1 MVNCSF
7 WLIQQNFKMRKNI
20 ILAGVLMG
28 MLVVGGGGYWLGKR
42 DGGAAPGHAAKPGPV
57 APASSVLVEA
67 VAVQTSRLAQAIT
80 AVGSLRSDES
90 ITIRPEVAGRISEI
104 GFAEGQR
111 VAKDSLLIRF
121 DTSVQRAELQQAE
134 ANLGLA
140 KSRLDRARDLFTKNF
155 ISAQARDEAES
166 NFRVA
171 QAAYDLAQARMT
183 KLEIR
188 APFSGLVGLRQ
199 VSVGDYV
206 KDGQDIAN
214 LEAIDPLKVD
224 FRVPEIYLKQVAAGQ
239 GLQISLDAFP
249 SQTFNGRVFAINP
262 LIDANGRSIVVRAIV
277 NNADARLRPG
287 MFARVKLLT
296 SDSRESMTIPEQA
309 LVPAGDD
316 FYVFKVADGKAVR
329 TKVEIGQRQTGIV
342 EITGGLANQDIV
354 VTAGQIKIRDGS
366 KVNVAQPA
374 AGAATARDDGKAGAG
389 SKPAPAS
396 GKS

>member
-1 MVNCSF
+1 MSM
-7 WLIQQNFKMRKNI
+7 LAQEI
-20 ILAGVLMG
+20 IR
-28 MLVVGGGGYWLGKR
+28 GKR
-42 DGGAAPGHAAKPGPV
+42 DGGAAPVAGANITATKAGPV
-57 APASSVLVEA
+57 SPANIVLVEA
-67 VAVQTSRLAQAIT
+67 AKIQTARLAQAIT

-104 GFAEGQR
+104 GFAEGKQ
-111 VAKDSLLIRF
+111 VVKGSLLIRF

-134 ANLGLA
+134 ANLALSR
-140 KSRLDRARDLFTKNF
+140 SRLDRARDLFNKNF

-166 NFRVA
+166 NFKVA
-171 QAAYDLAQARMT
+171 QATYDLAQARMT

-224 FRVPEIYLKQVAAGQ
+224 FRVPEIYMKQVAAGQ
-239 GLQISLDAFP
+239 AMQIALDAFP
-249 SQTFNGRVFAINP
+249 SQTFTGRVFAINP
-262 LIDANGRSIVVRAIV
+262 LVDANGRSIVVRAVV

-316 FYVFKVADGKAVR
+316 FYVFKVTDGKAIR

-342 EITGGLANQDIV
+342 EITGGLANNDIV

-366 KVNVAQPA
+366 NVKVAEPATGATTASDDAKPAASKAAQP
-374 AGAATARDDGKAGAG
+374 
-389 SKPAPAS
+389 SK
-396 GKS
+396 KS

>member
-1 MVNCSF
+1 
-7 WLIQQNFKMRKNI
+7 MRKKL
-20 ILAGVLMG
+20 ILAGAISSL
-28 MLVVGGGGYWLGKR
+28 LVVGGSGYWLGVR
-42 DGGAAPGHAAKPGPV
+42 DGNARPQPAAG
-57 APASSVLVEA
+57 APASKPGSPVGAVMVEA
-67 VAVQTSRLAQAIT
+67 VTVQSSRLAQAIT
-80 AVGSLRSDES
+80 AVGSMRSDES
-90 ITIRPEVAGRISEI
+90 ITIRPEIAGRISEI

-111 VAKDSLLIRF
+111 VAKGSLLIRF

-140 KSRLDRARDLFTKNF
+140 KSRLDRARDLFTRNF

-166 NFRVA
+166 NYQVA
-171 QAAYDLAQARMT
+171 QATHQLSLARLT

-224 FRVPEIYLKQVAAGQ
+224 FRVPEIHMKQVAAGQ
-239 GLQISLDAFP
+239 TLQISLDAFP
-249 SQTFNGRVFAINP
+249 AQTFSGRVFAINP
-262 LIDANGRSIVVRAIV
+262 LVDANGRAIVVRAIV

-287 MFARVKLLT
+287 MFARVRLIT

-316 FYVFKVADGKAVR
+316 FFVFKVNDGKAVR
-329 TKVEIGQRQTGIV
+329 TKVEIGQRQTGVV
-342 EITGGLANQDIV
+342 EVIAGLVSRDVV
-354 VTAGQIKIRDGS
+354 VTAGQMKIRDGS
-366 KVNVAQPA
+366 SVNIVQPA
-374 AGAATARDDGKAGAG
+374 AGAATANDDGKAGAN
-389 SKPAPAS
+389 KTAPAS
-396 GKS
+396 RKS

>member
-1 MVNCSF
+1 MLAQSGRATHF
-7 WLIQQNFKMRKNI
+7 FKMRKNFI
-20 ILAGVLMG
+20 VAGALSG
-28 MLVVGGGGYWLGKR
+28 LLVVGGGGYWLGKR
-42 DGGAAPGHAAKPGPV
+42 DGSATPDPAAKPGQV
-57 APASSVLVEA
+57 ASASTVLVEA
-67 VAVQTSRLAQAIT
+67 VPVQTTRLAQAIT

-121 DTSVQRAELQQAE
+121 DASVQRAELQQAE
-134 ANLGLA
+134 ANLALA
-140 KSRLDRARDLFTKNF
+140 KSRLDRARDLYTKNF

-171 QAAYDLAQARMT
+171 LAAYDLAQARMT

-199 VSVGDYV
+199 VSIGDYV

-224 FRVPEIYLKQVAAGQ
+224 FRVPEIYMKQVATGQ
-239 GLQISLDAFP
+239 GLEIVLDAFP

-262 LIDANGRSIVVRAIV
+262 LVDANGRSIVVRAVV

-342 EITGGLANQDIV
+342 EITGGLAGKDIV

-366 KVNVAQPA
+366 NVKVTEPA
-374 AGAATARDDGKAGAG
+374 TGAATASDEGKTGAAK
-389 SKPAPAS
+389 STPAS

>member
-1 MVNCSF
+1 M
-7 WLIQQNFKMRKNI
+7 KKNI
-20 ILAGVLMG
+20 VAASALAG
-28 MLVVGGGGYWLGKR
+28 LVIVGLGGYWLGKR
-42 DGGAAPGHAAKPGPV
+42 EGSAVPGTGPAATGTKAGMPS
-57 APASSVLVEA
+57 PANAVLVETA
-67 VAVQTSRLAQAIT
+67 KIQTSRLAQAIT

-90 ITIRPEVAGRISEI
+90 ITIRPEVSGRISDI
-104 GFAEGQR
+104 GVAEGQR
-111 VAKDSLLIRF
+111 VTKGSLLIRF
-121 DTSVQRAELQQAE
+121 DAAVQRAELQQAE
-134 ANLGLA
+134 ANLALA

-155 ISAQARDEAES
+155 ISAQARDDAES
-166 NFRVA
+166 NFQVA
-171 QAAYDLAQARMT
+171 QATHDLAQARMT

-224 FRVPEIYLKQVAAGQ
+224 FRVPEIYMKQVAAGQ
-239 GLQISLDAFP
+239 AMQIALDAFP
-249 SQTFNGRVFAINP
+249 AQTFSGRVFAINP
-262 LIDANGRSIVVRAIV
+262 LVDANGRSIVVRAIV

-287 MFARVKLLT
+287 MFARVRLLT

-316 FYVFKVADGKAVR
+316 FYVFKVAEGKAIR

-342 EITGGLANQDIV
+342 EITDGLANSDVV

-366 KVNVAQPA
+366 SVKATEPT
-374 AGAATARDDGKAGAG
+374 AGAATAREDAKPGDGK
-389 SKPAPAS
+389 PVPAS
-396 GKS
+396 RKS

>member
-1 MVNCSF
+1 
-7 WLIQQNFKMRKNI
+7 MRKNI
-20 ILAGVLMG
+20 IVAGALIG
-28 MLVVGGGGYWLGKR
+28 LLVVGGGGYWLGKR
-42 DGGAAPGHAAKPGPV
+42 DSNAAPGLPVAKPGPV
-57 APASSVLVEA
+57 APAVSVLVEA
-67 VAVQTSRLAQAIT
+67 VAVQTSRLAQTIT

-111 VAKDSLLIRF
+111 VIKGSLLIRF

-134 ANLGLA
+134 ANLALA

-166 NFRVA
+166 NFQVA
-171 QAAYDLAQARMT
+171 RAAHDLAQARMT

-199 VSVGDYV
+199 VSIGDYV

-224 FRVPEIYLKQVAAGQ
+224 FRVPEIYMKQVATGQ
-239 GLQISLDAFP
+239 GLQIALDAFP

-262 LIDANGRSIVVRAIV
+262 LVDANGRSIVVRAVV

-296 SDSRESMTIPEQA
+296 SDSRESMTVPEQA
-309 LVPAGDD
+309 LVPTGDD
-316 FYVFKVADGKAVR
+316 FYVFKVSGGKAVR

-342 EITGGLANQDIV
+342 EITGGLANKDIV

-366 KVNVAQPA
+366 NVKIAEPTS
-374 AGAATARDDGKAGAG
+374 GATTASDDGKTGAG
-389 SKPAPAS
+389 KSLPAL